1 MSARYPG
8 GFITKTPTAPTS
20 LAAPGIWTLDQAMQN
35 QKAGN
40 WPAPPPPNYI
50 EDVFS
55 TWLYTGDGVG
65 GAITNNINLS
75 AYGGMVWTKGRS
87 LGFDNWLLD
96 TARSLSNGPIK
107 SNGISGELGFTYGI
121 SSWLTTGYYSTADNA
136 FQNLGTTFVSWTFR
150 KQEKFFDV
158 VTWTGNGTNRTIA
171 HNLGSVPGCILVK
184 RLDTSSGW
192 RVYHRSLTNT
202 EALALN
208 DNGVKTTSSTYW
220 NSTTATSSV
229 FSLGT
234 DGNVNSNTSTYVAYL
249 FAHDAG
255 GFGASGSDNVV
266 SCGTFTTDGSGNATV
281 NLGYEPQ
288 WLITKTTGIGD
299 NWYMADIMRGWT
311 TDGAYNYLLADSSGT
326 ESSVSNS
333 YRPTAT
339 GFVVANGGASR
350 AYIYIAIRRG
360 PMKVPTL
367 GTSVFSPF
375 VGSDTSTITTGFPV
389 DMLFDNKR
397 AGNSNNTVN
406 ASRLVGENALIT
418 SSTAAETAGLTSATW
433 FQNNTGYLPNAL
445 GTGIV
450 AYAYQRAPS
459 FFDVVCYTG
468 LNSYQD
474 LSHNLGVT
482 PEMVIIKNRSN
493 AQDWTVGLRS
503 IVGTGKYLVL
513 NTTAAVASNASYFG
527 GPWTSTYVQIDG
539 NVAPINQSGSNY
551 VMYLFATCAGVSKVG
566 TYTGTATTKQV
577 DCGFTAGS
585 RFVMIKRTDSTGDWY
600 VWDSARGIVAGNDP
614 YLLINSTAAEVTGTD
629 YVDTY
634 NAGFELSSTAPA
646 ALNASGGTYIFL
658 AIA

>member
-1 MSARYPG
+1 MPIIKTKGAASSQ
-8 GFITKTPTAPTS
+8 GFGEFTTTVTPVVS
-20 LAAPGIWTLDQAMQN
+20 
-35 QKAGN
+35 
-40 WPAPPPPNYI
+40 PNYV

-55 TWLYTGDGVG
+55 TWLYTGNGVG

-75 AYGGMVWTKGRS
+75 AYGGMVWTKSRS

-107 SNGISGELGFTYGI
+107 SNAVSGELGFQYGI
-121 SSWLTTGYYSTADNA
+121 NSWLTTGYYTTNDNA
-136 FQNLGTTFVSWTFR
+136 FQNSGTTFVSWTFR

-208 DNGVKTTSSTYW
+208 DNGAKTTSSTYW

-255 GFGASGSDNVV
+255 GFGNFGSDNVI
-266 SCGTFTTDGSGNATV
+266 SCGSFTSDIAGV
-281 NLGYEPQ
+281 DINLGYEPQ
-288 WLITKTTGIGD
+288 WVMVKVTNSVGLG
-299 NWYMADIMRGWT
+299 WYIWDSMRGFPVG
-311 TDGAYNYLLADSSGT
+311 TDGVTLQANSSGA
-326 ESSVSNS
+326 ESATGWIS
-333 YRPTAT
+333 PTAT
-339 GFVVANGGASR
+339 GFKINAGQIATGNPF
-350 AYIYIAIRRG
+350 IYIAIRRG
-360 PMKVPTL
+360 PMKVPTT

-375 VGSDTSTITTGFPV
+375 AGSDASTITTGFPV
-389 DMLFDNKR
+389 DMLFDNQR

-406 ASRLVGENALIT
+406 ASRLVGENSLIT
-418 SSTAAETAGLTSATW
+418 SSTAAETAGLVVANC

-459 FFDVVCYTG
+459 FFDVVCF
-468 LNSYQD
+468 LQENSTNQRVA
-474 LSHNLGVT
+474 HNLSAV
-482 PEMVIIKNRSN
+482 PELIIVKMRN
-493 AQDWTVGLRS
+493 AGDAWYVYNQTLGRNKYMTVNSTNAPLTYTNAWGTSDPTTTDFGTSRDLIINGYD
-503 IVGTGKYLVL
+503 IV
-513 NTTAAVASNASYFG
+513 A
-527 GPWTSTYVQIDG
+527 
-539 NVAPINQSGSNY
+539 
-551 VMYLFATCAGVSKVG
+551 YLFATCPGVSKVG
-566 TYTGTATTKQV
+566 SFTGTGLLQTI

-585 RFVMIKRTDSTGDWY
+585 RFVLIKRTSAAGEWY
-600 VWDSARGIVAGNDP
+600 VWDSARGITSGNDP
-614 YLLINSTAAEVTGTD
+614 YLFLNSTAAEITTENFVDTTSVGFQVTAAATGT
-629 YVDTY
+629 V
-634 NAGFELSSTAPA
+634 NI
-646 ALNASGGTYIFL
+646 SGQSYIFL